1 MKIYYLDNSGF
12 ALEIG
17 STLLVIDCY
26 SFTEHPEKSRFEKG
40 YVDDEKLPGYQKV
53 YVLASHIHGDH
64 FNPEIFGLVRY
75 NKNTFY
81 ILEKDI
87 PAPGGVS
94 AAFLGVGE
102 RFSDGTIFVRAWPST
117 DIGVSFEI
125 KIEGKSIFHA
135 GDLNCWHWREESTE
149 ERSPRRRRTLPPP
162 LTSSPKPSSSRT
174 WPFSRWILVW
184 ERIMTRAPWPLLKSS
199 PKPSFPCTSAGVSTR
214 RQPFGKR
221 WRIIRFMPPK
231 SGEKKSFCKKG
242 YR

>member
-17 STLLVIDCY
+17 NTLLVIDCY

-40 YVDDEKLPGYQKV
+40 YVDYEKLPGYQKV

-64 FNPEIFGLVRY
+64 FNPEIFELVRY

-102 RFSDGTIFVRAWPST
+102 TFSDGTIFVRAWPST

-149 ERSPRRRRTLPPP
+149 EEIAEAEENFAAALD
-162 LTSSPKPSSSRT
+162 LIAKA
-174 WPFSRWILVW
+174 V
-184 ERIMTRAPWPLLKSS
+184 
-199 PKPSFPCTSAGVSTR
+199 
-214 RQPFGKR
+214 RQPDLAFFPVDPRMGKDHDEGAVAFIKKIKPKAFIPMHFGR
-221 WRIIRFMPPK
+221 RFDAAAAFREKMADYKIYAPK
-231 SGEKKSFCKKG
+231 ERGEEIVL
-242 YR
+242 